1 MCFFDG
7 SLTSD
12 VGINKPDPV
21 QKPPNVAGLDYA
33 QLFKQVCRQQFE
45 NHMAR
50 MRSSETVTSTV
61 QNSTADG
68 VTSESRKEKVL
79 LNSDGTGTVS
89 LPDTDE

>member
-1 MCFFDG
+1 MFFEG
-7 SLTSD
+7 LLTSD
-12 VGINKPDPV
+12 VGKNKPDLF
-21 QKPPNVAGLDYA
+21 QKPPNVPGLDYA